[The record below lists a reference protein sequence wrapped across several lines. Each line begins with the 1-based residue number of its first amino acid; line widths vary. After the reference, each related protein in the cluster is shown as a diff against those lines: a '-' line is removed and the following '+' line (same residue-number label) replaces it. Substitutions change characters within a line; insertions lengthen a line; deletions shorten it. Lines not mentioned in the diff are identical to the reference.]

1 MRRGIFRALAPMLL
15 LAACG
20 GDRGVAPT
28 EWWVADLVQTQ
39 QVLFMAF
46 TIRSGSVSGTGSLS
60 HLTNNVSE
68 PLTVSGTRTPDSL
81 SVAFAHGQDLR
92 FTFGGSYGT
101 SSLQGILHGSEFD
114 SVAVLFRQQ

>member
-1 MRRGIFRALAPMLL
+1 MKRGFLRALGPMVF

-39 QVLFMAF
+39 QVLFMTF
-46 TIRSGSVSGTGSLS
+46 TIRNGSVSGTGSLS
-60 HLTNNVSE
+60 HLTNNASE
-68 PLTVSGTRTPDSL
+68 PLTVSGRRTPDSL
-81 SVAFAHGQDLR
+81 SVAFARGQDLR